1 MTAPDIASALTELHT
16 AGAAAGFQTDE
27 IDREAAAFAAGIC
40 DNASGNA
47 WATAFGRS
55 PGEFGG
61 AAARGRIWRDGP
73 TDLLARALQ
82 DGTHPDAARAYAQA
96 LVDLASAAGS
106 LGSPSLECINA
117 AGFTA
122 SAQLRAVT
130 PKATNALPNSADLL
144 RPLMTALQ
152 QAAAPI
158 TDQTPADP
166 APQQSVAATPVQ
178 QAAAANAEEPAQP
191 LPSLEELEKQLD
203 DLVGLTAVKDEVK
216 HETELLR
223 IDKLRNAQN
232 LKSPEISKHLVF
244 SGNPGTGKT
253 TVARLVAGIY
263 RAVGVLPKGQLVETD
278 RSGLV
283 AGYVGQTAL
292 KTADVIK
299 SALGGVLFVDEAY
312 ALATDDFGNEAIDTL
327 VKAME
332 DHRDELVV
340 IVAGYTDEMTIF
352 ISANPGLESRFR
364 TTIEFPD
371 YSDDELIAI
380 FKQMCSDA
388 DFTPTDDCIGRM
400 RLLLKGVLRDRR
412 FGNARWVRN
421 QFDAAVVRQA
431 WRLRDIS
438 APTVDQLRT
447 LEADDL
453 EALTPPDPPQP
464 PAQTPS

>member
-1 MTAPDIASALTELHT
+1 MTAPDIASALAELQS
-16 AGAAAGFQTDE
+16 AGAAAGFQPE
-27 IDREAAAFAAGIC
+27 EVAREAAAFVAGIC
-40 DNASGNA
+40 ESSDA
-47 WATAFGRS
+47 WSKAFGQ
-55 PGEFGG
+55 PAAAFGG
-61 AAARGRIWRDGP
+61 AAARGRAWRSGP
-73 TDLLARALQ
+73 TDLLTRALQ
-82 DGTHPDAARAYAQA
+82 SSPDNAQAYAKA
-96 LVDLASAAGS
+96 LVDLASAAGAMGSMS
-106 LGSPSLECINA
+106 LDCINA
-117 AGFTA
+117 AAFTA

-130 PKATNALPNSADLL
+130 PQQMPSAADLL
-144 RPLMTALQ
+144 RPLMNTIQQPVAPAQTAASPTVQ
-152 QAAAPI
+152 
-158 TDQTPADP
+158 
-166 APQQSVAATPVQ
+166 Q
-178 QAAAANAEEPAQP
+178 QAAAATAEEPTKP
-191 LPSLEELEKQLD
+191 LPTLAELEAQLD
-203 DLVGLTAVKDEVK
+203 ELVGLIAVKDEVK

-223 IDKLRNAQN
+223 IDKLRTAQN

-263 RAVGVLPKGQLVETD
+263 RAVGVLPKGQLIETD

-299 SALGGVLFVDEAY
+299 SALGGVLFIDEAY
-312 ALATDDFGNEAIDTL
+312 ALATDDFGNEAIDTI

-340 IVAGYTDEMTIF
+340 IVAGYTEEMTIF
-352 ISANPGLESRFR
+352 ISSNPGLESRFR

-371 YSDDELIAI
+371 YSDDDLILI
-380 FKQMCSDA
+380 FEDMCKDA
-388 DFTPTDDCIGRM
+388 DFTPTDDCTGRL

-431 WRLRDIS
+431 WRLRDIA

-453 EALTPPDPPQP
+453 PALTPPDPPADP
-464 PAQTPS
+464 PAAAAGAPPDHG

>member
-1 MTAPDIASALTELHT
+1 MT
-16 AGAAAGFQTDE
+16 
-27 IDREAAAFAAGIC
+27 
-40 DNASGNA
+40 
-47 WATAFGRS
+47 
-55 PGEFGG
+55 
-61 AAARGRIWRDGP
+61 
-73 TDLLARALQ
+73 RALH
-82 DGTHPDAARAYAQA
+82 DGTHPDAARAYANA
-96 LVDLASAAGS
+96 LVDLASAAAS
-106 LGSPSLECINA
+106 LGMPDLKRINN
-117 AGFTA
+117 AGFAA
-122 SAQLRAVT
+122 SAQLRAVS
-130 PKATNALPNSADLL
+130 PKTATVLPNAADLL
-144 RPLMTALQ
+144 QPLMNTIQ
-152 QAAAPI
+152 QAAQPI
-158 TDQTPADP
+158 TDPTTTAQPVGEQP
-166 APQQSVAATPVQ
+166 VQATPVQ
-178 QAAAANAEEPAQP
+178 QAAAATAAEPAKP
-191 LPSLEELEKQLD
+191 LPTLEELEKQLD
-203 DLVGLTAVKDEVK
+203 ELVGLSAVKDEVK

-223 IDKLRNAQN
+223 IDKLRTAQN

-263 RAVGVLPKGQLVETD
+263 RAVGVLPKGQLIETD

-299 SALGGVLFVDEAY
+299 SALGGVMFVDEAY
-312 ALATDDFGNEAIDTL
+312 ALATDDFGQEAIDTI

-340 IVAGYTDEMTIF
+340 IVAGYTDEMAIF
-352 ISANPGLESRFR
+352 ISSNPGLESRFR

-371 YSDDELIAI
+371 YSDDELVAI

-388 DFTPTDDCIGRM
+388 DFTPTDDCTGRL

-431 WRLRDIS
+431 WRLRDVS

-453 EALTPPDPPQP
+453 EALTPPAGAAPTNVASPPQP
-464 PAQTPS
+464 G

>member
-1 MTAPDIASALTELHT
+1 MTAPDIASALAELQA
-16 AGAAAGFQTDE
+16 AGAAAGFRTDE
-27 IDREAAAFAAGIC
+27 VAREAAAFAAGIC
-40 DNASGNA
+40 DAKSSDA
-47 WATAFGRS
+47 WASVFGQ
-55 PGEFGG
+55 PAAAFGG
-61 AAARGRIWRDGP
+61 AAARGRAWRSGP
-73 TDLLARALQ
+73 TDLLARAMQ
-82 DGTHPDAARAYAQA
+82 AGAADKTQAYAKA

-106 LGSPSLECINA
+106 LGSPSLDCINA
-117 AGFTA
+117 AAFTA

-130 PKATNALPNSADLL
+130 PQQLPSAADLL
-144 RPLMTALQ
+144 KPLIGLQ
-152 QAAAPI
+152 QQQQAP
-158 TDQTPADP
+158 TVQ
-166 APQQSVAATPVQ
+166 Q
-178 QAAAANAEEPAQP
+178 QAAAANAEEPTKP
-191 LPSLEELEKQLD
+191 LPTLDELEAQLNE
-203 DLVGLTAVKDEVK
+203 LIGLTDVKSEVQ

-223 IDKLRNAQN
+223 IDKLRTAQN

-263 RAVGVLPKGQLVETD
+263 RAVGVLPKGQLIETD

-340 IVAGYTDEMTIF
+340 IVAGYTEEMAIF
-352 ISANPGLESRFR
+352 ISSNPGLDSRFR

-380 FKQMCSDA
+380 FQDICKDA
-388 DFTPTDDCIGRM
+388 DFTPTVDCIGRM
-400 RLLLKGVLRDRR
+400 RLLLRGVVRDRR

-431 WRLRDIS
+431 WRLRDIAS
-438 APTVDQLRT
+438 PTVDQLRT
-447 LEADDL
+447 LEPDDL
-453 EALTPPDPPQP
+453 PALTPPDPAASP
-464 PAQTPS
+464 PGPAPTTAS